1 MLPCLDLLKTFSC
14 ALKKNGIPVFYFF
27 YSLILP
33 ILEFVITS
41 NLNSQLVLR
50 YLLIEYMDNC
60 SVPPH
65 THAPF
70 CLAFFI
76 FLVSRCISWFA
87 NCQFIGTKQSWV
99 CWLDWT
105 DKAKANPCY
114 WVSMYLCSMWALIKL
129 LGFLRQF
136 KSCKWSELFY
146 LYFFNNVA
154 VSKFVMLSF
163 QLFFVIFIFEGI
175 FIIGL
180 QKDQSHWSTAYFTLE
195 SFTRYVKAK
204 ALFLRGSKL
213 RKIHS
218 RKRILV
224 LPPAV
229 VGVVD
234 RVLQL
239 QLLMRG
245 LEVKS
250 VKLRIRENRSNQ
262 LPRVRGIYPEL
273 VGQIK
278 TTAMAWIIGV

>member
-1 MLPCLDLLKTFSC
+1 
-14 ALKKNGIPVFYFF
+14 
-27 YSLILP
+27 
-33 ILEFVITS
+33 
-41 NLNSQLVLR
+41 
-50 YLLIEYMDNC
+50 
-60 SVPPH
+60 
-65 THAPF
+65 
-70 CLAFFI
+70 
-76 FLVSRCISWFA
+76 
-87 NCQFIGTKQSWV
+87 
-99 CWLDWT
+99 
-105 DKAKANPCY
+105 
-114 WVSMYLCSMWALIKL
+114 
-129 LGFLRQF
+129 
-136 KSCKWSELFY
+136 
-146 LYFFNNVA
+146 
-154 VSKFVMLSF
+154 MLSF
-163 QLFFVIFIFEGI
+163 QLFFVIFIFEGV

-195 SFTRYVKAK
+195 NFTRYVKAK

-239 QLLMRG
+239 QLLMMG

-262 LPRVRGIYPEL
+262 VPRVRGIYPEL

-278 TTAMAWIIGV
+278 TTAMA